1 MIGETLYNFTLSRDN
16 HCFTLEALVVDNID
30 VGVLAGVP
38 FMTVNDIRPSQRQIL
53 LSDGTI
59 LEYCAQPFH
68 GAHAVRRAH
77 ACVWRAPLLQLQCGP
92 GISLS
97 YKFPLTIFLMTVS
110 SPWSLE
116 QMSILF
122 NKWPLI
128 HGPFHASYRVS
139 VVKSTSRNLP
149 PAPLVFQ
156 RNNHFCQVYPVSI
169 LGDPSPLDDTPCAPS
184 SPHAPTNA
192 RKHLLLPA
200 LRVPQMTISSIMM

>member
-1 MIGETLYNFTLSRDN
+1 MYQADGQSSLNMIGETNITLSRDN

-77 ACVWRAPLLQLQCGP
+77 ACVLRAPLLQLQCGP

-97 YKFPLTIFLMTVS
+97 YKFPLTIFLKTLS

-122 NKWPLI
+122 NKWTLI

-149 PAPLVFQ
+149 QPLWGWTMCF
-156 RNNHFCQVYPVSI
+156 
-169 LGDPSPLDDTPCAPS
+169 LLMT
-184 SPHAPTNA
+184 
-192 RKHLLLPA
+192 LLPA
-200 LRVPQMTISSIMM
+200 QKLCVNICIYICTFLIRALL